1 MDVGAIV
8 DTGYHLTF
16 RCLCACGAEY
26 IGTDRDGERFG
37 LMKSKQCPACRWPS
51 RGMLDLG
58 IAKIG
63 IAFADGQTLR
73 YRRTI
78 WFRDGQT
85 AEVAVQPGTT
95 TL

>member
-1 MDVGAIV
+1 
-8 DTGYHLTF
+8 
-16 RCLCACGAEY
+16 
-26 IGTDRDGERFG
+26 
-37 LMKSKQCPACRWPS
+37 
-51 RGMLDLG
+51 MLDLG